1 MTSRAPAARRRLTAI
16 NLALLLGLVACA
28 APPAGGSPTP
38 GVVTRTPGAAP
49 VSAKF
54 VVPPPPG
61 PVLPDRGE
69 MIQEVQV
76 VDGYASM
83 LIHLRNIGSEPVT
96 FLNTLYDYEPHQL
109 YEPLVRVEWDGGAAA
124 IGTRDGR
131 FFPSPAV
138 VPPGHRAVYLLAG
151 VRVSGAGQ
159 IGSVVSHFKYCPTR
173 GMDDVPADVLTVSGL
188 TWSTLGGITT
198 VRGTIT
204 ETAGSRR
211 ATPPT
216 IGVAFFD
223 ASGAFVGGVVEHDVG
238 ARLQPKERRTFEI
251 SGPGV
256 LADGIASASGWAW
269 VS

>member
-1 MTSRAPAARRRLTAI
+1 VTSGAPAARCRGLALG
-16 NLALLLGLVACA
+16 LALLVVLAACA
-28 APPAGGSPTP
+28 APQPGASTTP
-38 GVVTRTPGAAP
+38 SHVARTPGAAA

-76 VDGYASM
+76 VNGYASM
-83 LIHLRNIGSEPVT
+83 LIRLRNIGTEPVT

-109 YEPLVRVEWDGGAAA
+109 YEPLVRVEWKGGAAA
-124 IGTRDGR
+124 VGTRDGR

-138 VPPGHRAVYLLAG
+138 VPPGQEAVYLMAG
-151 VRVSGAGQ
+151 VAVSGAGL
-159 IGSVVSHFKYCPTR
+159 IGSVVSHIKFCPTR
-173 GMDDVPADVLTVSGL
+173 GMDDIPADVLGVTGL
-188 TWSTLGGITT
+188 TWSTSGATTT
-198 VRGTIT
+198 VHGTIT
-204 ETAGSRR
+204 ETAGTRR

-223 ASGAFVGGVVEHDVG
+223 ASGAFVGGVVETDVG
-238 ARLQPKERRTFEI
+238 ARLGPMERRTFAI

-256 LADGIASASGWAW
+256 LTDKIATARGWAW

>member
-1 MTSRAPAARRRLTAI
+1 VTSRAPAARRRLTAL
-16 NLALLLGLVACA
+16 NLALLLAMAACA
-28 APPAGGSPTP
+28 APQTGGTSATS
-38 GVVTRTPGAAP
+38 VVSKAPGAAP

-54 VVPPPPG
+54 TVPPPPG
-61 PVLPDRGE
+61 PVLADRGE

-83 LIHLRNIGSEPVT
+83 LIHLRNVGSEPVT

-109 YEPLVRVEWDGGAAA
+109 YEPLVRVEWTGGAAA
-124 IGTRDGR
+124 VGTRDGR

-138 VPPGHRAVYLLAG
+138 VAPGQRAVYLLAG

-159 IGSVVSHFKYCPTR
+159 IGSVVSHIKYCPTR

-188 TWSTLGGITT
+188 TWSTRAGITT
-198 VRGTIT
+198 VLGTII
-204 ETAGSRR
+204 ETAGTRR

-223 ASGAFVGGVVEHDVG
+223 ASGAFVGGVVQHDVG
-238 ARLQPKERRTFEI
+238 ARLEPNERRTFEI

-256 LADGIASASGWAW
+256 LADRIGRASGWAW

>member
-1 MTSRAPAARRRLTAI
+1 MTSRAPAAPSRRTAACF
-16 NLALLLGLVACA
+16 ALLLGLAACA
-28 APPAGGSPTP
+28 TPQTGGSATP
-38 GVVTRTPGAAP
+38 GVASRAPGAAP

-54 VVPPPPG
+54 TVPPPPG
-61 PVLPDRGE
+61 PLLPDRGE

-76 VDGYASM
+76 VNGYASM
-83 LIHLRNIGSEPVT
+83 LIRLRNIGSEPVT

-109 YEPLVRVEWDGGAAA
+109 YEPLVRVEWTGGAAA
-124 IGTRDGR
+124 VGTRDGR

-138 VPPGHRAVYLLAG
+138 VPPGHQAVYLLAG
-151 VRVSGAGQ
+151 VPVSGSGQ
-159 IGSVVSHFKYCPTR
+159 IGAVVSHIKFCPTR

-188 TWSTLGGITT
+188 TWSTTGGITT
-198 VRGTIT
+198 VHGTMT

-211 ATPPT
+211 ASTPT

-238 ARLQPKERRTFEI
+238 ARLEPKERRTFEI

-256 LADGIASASGWAW
+256 LAERIASASGWAW